1 MTVLEILTVLFND
14 IVEGLS
20 RFGCGMV
27 GLPYPENDPALGPVD
42 ANGNRRPD
50 E

>member
-1 MTVLEILTVLFND
+1 MAMTVLEILTVLFND

-27 GLPYPENDPALGPVD
+27 GLPYPDDKNPP
-42 ANGNRRPD
+42 
-50 E
+50 